1 MGYWYI
7 GLIRSTT
14 THLWGRQ
21 VANSR
26 VCALQGSLLNNSVS
40 AIPIGHIIRS
50 HAVLS
55 IESASGKWEKKKHTR
70 TRTHTHTRKVLHLED
85 TLLANDNNNNNN
97 NNNNSNPSFFFY
109 DSLTRFRPK
118 KIIIVN
124 YVHLCSKE
132 SVRFDL
138 YPLSLRLP
146 SCLNDGKESH
156 GESRLCPV

>member
-1 MGYWYI
+1 MIYRVDKVNNYSPLRTSSSKFSSLCSPGKLVEQFRICHPDRTYNPISRCPVY
-7 GLIRSTT
+7 RKC
-14 THLWGRQ
+14 LWKVR
-21 VANSR
+21 
-26 VCALQGSLLNNSVS
+26 
-40 AIPIGHIIRS
+40 
-50 HAVLS
+50 
-55 IESASGKWEKKKHTR
+55 KKKAHTH
-70 TRTHTHTRKVLHLED
+70 THTHTHTRKVLHLED
-85 TLLANDNNNNNN
+85 TLLANDNNNNN